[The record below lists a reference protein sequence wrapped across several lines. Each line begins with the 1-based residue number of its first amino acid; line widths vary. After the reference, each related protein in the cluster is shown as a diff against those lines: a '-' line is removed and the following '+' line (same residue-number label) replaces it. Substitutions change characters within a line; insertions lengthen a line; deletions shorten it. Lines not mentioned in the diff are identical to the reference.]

1 MCTILHGELIYK
13 ILTDALF
20 SLKRCGPETYN
31 NNQVF
36 TSVFYD
42 ICEL

>member
-13 ILTDALF
+13 ILTDGLL

-31 NNQVF
+31 NKVF
-36 TSVFYD
+36 NSVFYG